1 MGKSDSILSKTIA
14 ALRFPLIFVILYIH
28 VVLGVWQNG
37 SIAEASNLVAYEAV
51 RFSFVEGIA
60 RIGVPLFFFISGF
73 LFFYST
79 SNHGGFDVATY
90 RRKLI
95 GRTKTLVCPFVFWNL
110 AIVAFYAMAQVFLPS
125 LMSGNT
131 KHVADFSFLD
141 WLSCFYDF
149 QGTRCPVNVPLWFV
163 RDLIILVVASP
174 MLYFLVRRFRVF
186 PVAIA
191 FVLWFF
197 LGKNTNIFVGVFFF
211 SAGAWFGIKGVD
223 FVLLFKKYRRYATLV
238 FLLAMA
244 FGVSLL
250 FSDVEWGAYFQKV
263 SIVAG
268 MVACVGWVA
277 ALVEKGRMSS
287 KPILEDSS
295 FLIYAYHNLPML
307 CLSKIIVKNLHP
319 DSSVELIVIFILLP
333 ILIAAFGVVI
343 YWMLKKIF
351 GRYSIFVCGK

>member
-1 MGKSDSILSKTIA
+1 MGKSDSLLSKTIA

-28 VVLGVWQNG
+28 VVLGVWRDG
-37 SIAEASNLVAYEAV
+37 SIAGADNLVAYEAV
-51 RFSFVEGIA
+51 RFSFVEGVA
-60 RIGVPLFFFISGF
+60 RVGVPLFFLISGF

-79 SNHGGFDVATY
+79 SSRGGFGVATY

-95 GRTKTLVCPFVFWNL
+95 RRTKTLVCPFIFWNL
-110 AIVAFYAMAQVFLPS
+110 AIVAFYAMAQMFLPS

-131 KHVADFSFLD
+131 KPVADFSFLD

-149 QGTRCPVNVPLWFV
+149 QGSGCPVNVPLWFV
-163 RDLIILVVASP
+163 RDLIILVVVSP
-174 MLYFLVRRFRVF
+174 VLYFLIHRFSVI

-191 FVLWFF
+191 FVLWLLF
-197 LGKNTNIFVGVFFF
+197 GKHTNIYVGVFFF
-211 SAGAWFGIKGVD
+211 SAGAWFGIKGID
-223 FVLLFKKYRRYATLV
+223 FVSLFKKYHGYATLV
-238 FLLAMA
+238 FLPAMA
-244 FGVSLL
+244 SGVSLL
-250 FSDVEWGAYFQKV
+250 FFEVEWGVYFQKLG
-263 SIVAG
+263 IMAG
-268 MVACVGWVA
+268 MVACVGWTAV
-277 ALVEKGRMSS
+277 LVENGRMLS

-319 DSSVELIVIFILLP
+319 DSSIELIVIFILLP

-343 YWMLKKIF
+343 YRILKKLF